1 MEAQGFIRPDV
12 AKKACPGLPMCL
24 AIIRPSLCPKGAVGL
39 SPGLNGANIRVVWD
53 DLFTE
58 VG

>member
-1 MEAQGFIRPDV
+1 
-12 AKKACPGLPMCL
+12 MCL